1 MDPAKAAFGRPTLG
15 GLGVVK
21 QQLAHSRAAV
31 EQCRLL
37 VLAAA
42 AALDKDAASSA
53 AGSDLN
59 KGEVVRS
66 GLKSSRTVQ
75 LVALM
80 KAAVPKACEAAIDHC
95 LQIFG
100 GGGVSQDFVLARAWV
115 AARSLRFADGP
126 DEVHDAVVARHEL
139 NAATNRRRQLVA
151 RSKL

>member
-1 MDPAKAAFGRPTLG
+1 VDPSKAAFGRPTLG

-21 QQLAHSRAAV
+21 QQLAHSRAAI

-42 AALDKDAASSA
+42 AALDKDASSA
-53 AGSDLN
+53 ASGSSSSS

-66 GLKSSRTVQ
+66 GLKSARTVQ
-75 LVALM
+75 LVALI
-80 KAAVPKACEAAIDHC
+80 KAAVPKACESAIDHC

-139 NAATNRRRQLVA
+139 NAAAARRKRAV